1 MIIAILMIPVLVEFL
16 KRILTVGRKIP
27 LSEWLQ
33 TVGQNEVNNYA
44 ELVGAVGVL
53 KWLEFSFASD

>member
-1 MIIAILMIPVLVEFL
+1 MIIAILMIPVLVELL

-33 TVGQNEVNNYA
+33 TVGQNEVANYA
-44 ELVGAVGVL
+44 ELVGAVDML

>member
-1 MIIAILMIPVLVEFL
+1 M
-16 KRILTVGRKIP
+16 GRKIP

-44 ELVGAVGVL
+44 ELVGAVQIHYLQLMINIAIVG
-53 KWLEFSFASD
+53 

>member
-1 MIIAILMIPVLVEFL
+1 M
-16 KRILTVGRKIP
+16 GRKIP

-33 TVGQNEVNNYA
+33 TVGQNEVNNYV
-44 ELVGAVGVL
+44 ELVGAVGVS

>member
-1 MIIAILMIPVLVEFL
+1 MELL

-33 TVGQNEVNNYA
+33 TVGQNEVNDYV

-53 KWLEFSFASD
+53 KWLECSFASD

>member
-1 MIIAILMIPVLVEFL
+1 M
-16 KRILTVGRKIP
+16 GRKIP

-44 ELVGAVGVL
+44 ELVGAVWVL

>member
-1 MIIAILMIPVLVEFL
+1 M
-16 KRILTVGRKIP
+16 GRKIP

-53 KWLEFSFASD
+53 KWLEFSFCFRLILWKLYFA